1 MTLSDAQKDLLVQ
14 LGTDYEKGLTM
25 DAASKR
31 RQDDETFNTV
41 DPPIKC
47 PGWVCCLLPCIK
59 SIPSMK
65 AYGRLQPEDAE
76 VKRDG
81 RWTSY
86 DAASVVR
93 GDILRLEE
101 GDVVPADCV
110 VLTVMNNMDLLVDV
124 KGITGEDKPR
134 VVTPED
140 GLAKLYYGGHV
151 LQGSA
156 IAVVTAIGPQTL
168 LATLIREG
176 RFPPKDN
183 VIEGR
188 DENHVEQGISLIT
201 RNVS

>member
-1 MTLSDAQKDLLVQ
+1 MTLSDAHKDLLVQ
-14 LGTDYEKGLTM
+14 LGADYEKGLTM

-31 RQDDETFNTV
+31 RRDDETFNTV

-188 DENHVEQGISLIT
+188 DEDRVEQGISLIT